1 MKQALVAFFLLS
13 LAACVP
19 AAVQYKFNNLG
30 EIKAREMATTF
41 IPQLKAIGVQLE
53 DRGTA
58 YQYQG
63 SDERAFLAVAD
74 KFYLEHPGFCPL
86 QDAFFIAPDQ
96 SLYMTVAAKDLEIAV
111 FIYDQSQK
119 PNLTFAFFNGKS
131 TTKIPTVPCR
141 TATR

>member
-1 MKQALVAFFLLS
+1 MKQALAALLLVS
-13 LAACVP
+13 LMSCVP
-19 AAVQYKFNNLG
+19 AVLQYKFNSLDEN
-30 EIKAREMATTF
+30 KAREMVASF
-41 IPQLKAIGVQLE
+41 IPQLKAIGIQLE

-63 SDERAFLAVAD
+63 SDERAFLAVVD

-86 QDAFFIAPDQ
+86 RDAFFIAPEQ
-96 SLYMTVAAKDLEIAV
+96 NLYMTVAGKELEVAA

-131 TTKIPTVPCR
+131 TKKIPTIPCK

>member
-1 MKQALVAFFLLS
+1 MKQALFTFILLFLAS
-13 LAACVP
+13 CVP
-19 AAVQYKFNNLG
+19 AVLQYKFNSLDEN
-30 EIKAREMATTF
+30 KAREMATSF

-58 YQYQG
+58 FQYQG
-63 SDERAFLAVAD
+63 IDERAFLAVVD

-86 QDAFFIAPDQ
+86 QDAFFIAPEQ
-96 SLYMTVAAKDLEIAV
+96 NLYMTVAAKELEVAA

-131 TTKIPTVPCR
+131 SKKIPTIPCK
-141 TATR
+141 TATK

>member
-1 MKQALVAFFLLS
+1 MKHALVALLLVS
-13 LAACVP
+13 LMSCIP
-19 AAVQYKFNNLG
+19 AVVQYKFNSLD
-30 EIKAREMATTF
+30 EIKARDMVASF

-53 DRGTA
+53 DRGAA

-63 SDERAFLAVAD
+63 SDERAFLAVVD

-86 QDAFFIAPDQ
+86 QDAFFIALEQ
-96 SLYMTVAAKDLEIAV
+96 NLYMTVAGKNLEIAA

-131 TTKIPTVPCR
+131 TKKISTVPCK
-141 TATR
+141 TATK